1 MTRSHTPHP
10 STSSSGT
17 PARLEVVVSVLLVLA
32 VAGLGTYVARRGA
45 VDANVAL
52 PPAPLEV
59 EAMTTQA
66 SDVPIFADGLGSVL
80 ASRTVAIHSQV
91 DGKLQDVLFTEGQHV
106 EAGQVL
112 AKIDPRLFQAALDQ
126 ATAKKAQDTANLIA
140 AQKDL
145 ERFKT
150 LAQKSFESQ
159 QNVDQ
164 QQAKVDQTR
173 AQITADD
180 ATIESAQ
187 TQLDYTTIR
196 APVAGRIGVRQ
207 VDPGNIVH
215 TGDQIPLAIVTQTQ
229 PAAVMFTL
237 PAQFLDTVRAAM
249 QRGPVEVLAFDR
261 DNRRQLSKGTL
272 LLVDNIIDQST
283 ATIRL
288 KATFPNTDD
297 VLWPGEFVN
306 ARILLSTRTGVVAI
320 PNTAIQRGPHGVY
333 VWVITPDNK
342 AEDRSVTLGPMAGNV
357 TVIDT
362 GLKPGERIVTDGFFK
377 LQRNRAVTVKAPQ
390 AGADS

>member
-196 APVAGRIGVRQ
+196 APVTGRIGVRQ

>member
-17 PARLEVVVSVLLVLA
+17 PARLKVVVSVLLVLA

-207 VDPGNIVH
+207 VDPGNIIH

>member
-1 MTRSHTPHP
+1 MADPVPHEPP
-10 STSSSGT
+10 SGR
-17 PARLEVVVSVLLVLA
+17 PARLKVAVSILLMLA
-32 VAGLGTYVARRGA
+32 IVGLGFFFARRGA
-45 VDANVAL
+45 VHANAAP

-59 EAMTTQA
+59 DAVTTQP

-91 DGKLQDVLFTEGQHV
+91 DGKLQDVLFEEGQHV
-106 EAGQVL
+106 DAGQIL

-126 ATAKKAQDTANLIA
+126 ATAKKAQDDANLIA

-150 LAQKSFESQ
+150 LALKSFESQ

-173 AQITADD
+173 AQIAADI
-180 ATIESAQ
+180 AAIESAQ

-207 VDPGNIVH
+207 VDPGNIIH
-215 TGDQIPLAIVTQTQ
+215 ASDQTPLAIVTQTQ

-249 QRGPVEVLAFDR
+249 KRGPVEVLAFDR
-261 DNRRQLSKGTL
+261 DNRRQLSRGTL
-272 LLVDNIIDQST
+272 LLVDNIIDQTT

-333 VWVITPDNK
+333 VWVITTGSK
-342 AEDRSVTLGPMAGNV
+342 AEDRSVTLGPMAGNI
-357 TVIDT
+357 TVIDA

-377 LQRNRAVTVKAPQ
+377 LQRNRAVTVKTPQ
-390 AGADS
+390 TGTAS

>member
-1 MTRSHTPHP
+1 MSHSKTPH
-10 STSSSGT
+10 SGT
-17 PARLEVVVSVLLVLA
+17 PTRLKIVASVVLVLA
-32 VAGLGTYVARRGA
+32 VAGLGTYFARRGA
-45 VDANVAL
+45 VDANAAP

-66 SDVPIFADGLGSVL
+66 SDVPIFADGLGSVQ

-91 DGKLQDVLFTEGQHV
+91 DGKLQDVLFEEGQHV

-112 AKIDPRLFQAALDQ
+112 AKIDPRLFQASLDQ
-126 ATAKKAQDTANLIA
+126 ATAKKAQDDANLIA

-173 AQITADD
+173 AQIAADTA
-180 ATIESAQ
+180 AIESAQ

-207 VDPGNIVH
+207 VDPGNIIH
-215 TGDQIPLAIVTQTQ
+215 TGDQTPLAIVTQTQ

-288 KATFPNTDD
+288 KAMFPNTDD

-333 VWVITPDNK
+333 VWVITPDNT
-342 AEDRSVTLGPMAGNV
+342 AEDRSVSLGPMTGNI

-362 GLKPGERIVTDGFFK
+362 GLKPGEQIVTDGFFK

-390 AGADS
+390 SGAAS

>member
-1 MTRSHTPHP
+1 MSHSKTPH
-10 STSSSGT
+10 SGT
-17 PARLEVVVSVLLVLA
+17 PTRLKIVASVVLVLA
-32 VAGLGTYVARRGA
+32 VAGLGTYFARRGA
-45 VDANVAL
+45 VDANAAP
-52 PPAPLEV
+52 PPAPLDV

-66 SDVPIFADGLGSVL
+66 SDVPIFADGLGSVQ

-91 DGKLQDVLFTEGQHV
+91 DGKLQDVLFEEGQHV

-112 AKIDPRLFQAALDQ
+112 AKIDPRLFQASLDQ
-126 ATAKKAQDTANLIA
+126 ATAKKAQDDANLIA

-173 AQITADD
+173 AQIAADTA
-180 ATIESAQ
+180 AIESAQ

-207 VDPGNIVH
+207 VDPGNIIH
-215 TGDQIPLAIVTQTQ
+215 TGDQTPLAIVTQTQ

-288 KATFPNTDD
+288 KAMFPNTDD

-306 ARILLSTRTGVVAI
+306 ARILLSTRTGVVAV

-342 AEDRSVTLGPMAGNV
+342 AEDRSVTLGPMTGNI

-362 GLKPGERIVTDGFFK
+362 GLKPGEQIVTDGFFK

-390 AGADS
+390 SGAAS